1 MVVESARSFIVS
13 DRRKKM
19 GKVFKVCVLGL
30 IVIGIASSP
39 VFAIS
44 LDAGDFKGAIT
55 DASSLYV
62 PGDPF
67 VPRAPDDLGEGN
79 AAYWAGLG
87 YAPTEF
93 DLEDEIRVLVHI
105 DSIGSEAFTGAGA
118 ADFGT
123 LTGLVYDLEVID
135 AVVVLA
141 DNDPGAGVNLVP
153 SRVDLYFGSL
163 GRNPIDNPSEAISYA
178 DSGGVVELWYDASP
192 PGMVDPGGDPAD
204 EPFFDPNDDGLAPF
218 AWTEAGWGGAALGH
232 DGAVGQGKPDEYPEV
247 NDVVA
252 DASLWLQC
260 VFSPLG
266 TTPNTGAPYVW
277 KEVIELDATTRSG
290 FTQQGYLEIVGGSA
304 AGMFDRDVF
313 GLGADIAIK
322 SSLALPR
329 IGNDWTGNF
338 ASQYDDTEVDD
349 GNWAVLSDDP
359 IRGRIIPEPA
369 SMTLLGFG
377 LVGLIGVAVRRRK
390 R

>member
-1 MVVESARSFIVS
+1 
-13 DRRKKM
+13 M

-30 IVIGIASSP
+30 IAIGIASSP
-39 VFAIS
+39 VSAIS

-62 PGDPF
+62 EVDDGAPL

-79 AAYWAGLG
+79 PAYWAGLG
-87 YAPTEF
+87 YAPTSF
-93 DLEDEIRVLVHI
+93 AGGDELRVLVHV
-105 DSIGSEAFTGAGA
+105 DSIGTEAFTGAGA
-118 ADFGT
+118 ANFGT
-123 LTGLVYDLEVID
+123 LTGLVYHLQVID
-135 AVVVLA
+135 AEITDWTDANGNGVY
-141 DNDPGAGVNLVP
+141 DAGETVID
-153 SRVDLYFGSL
+153 VDLYFGPL
-163 GRNPIDNPSEAISYA
+163 GRNPVDNPSEAISYGA
-178 DSGGVVELWYDASP
+178 SGGVVELWYDASP

-204 EPFFDPNDDGLAPF
+204 EPFFDPNNDGLAPF

-232 DGAVGQGKPDEYPEV
+232 DGGGTQNVPDTFPEV

-252 DASLWLQC
+252 DATLWLQC